1 MEIRR
6 TRSADLPR
14 LHGIFNRAIGSLFR
28 SHGFDPPAPS
38 LAVFSGQQQHLLAN
52 DGELCSVAEIDG
64 ASVGF
69 ASAWVRGRDWFLASL
84 FVEPA
89 RQGVGVGAAL
99 LDAVWGE
106 EPVRRRTITDAIQPV
121 SNALYAVR
129 GLVPTTPL
137 LAFGGRPRSV
147 SNAPLEPAAPT
158 ADPIRELDRVAY
170 GFERARDHAFWM
182 ALAECTLWLRDG
194 RAVAY
199 SYRFP
204 DGTIGPI
211 AGASGRAAGDALAAE
226 LARTRDSPVR
236 VRMPGSARG
245 LVAVAVAAGLRLEPT
260 PGLLLLGEGV
270 EPPTSL
276 AVASYTLF

>member
-1 MEIRR
+1 VDIRR

-14 LHGIFNRAIGSLFR
+14 LHDIFNRAIGSLFR
-28 SHGFDPPAPS
+28 PHGFDPPTPS
-38 LAVFSGQQQHLLAN
+38 LTVFSAQQQHLLAN
-52 DGELCSVAEIDG
+52 DAELCSVAELDG
-64 ASVGF
+64 AIVGF

-89 RQGVGVGAAL
+89 RQGAGVGAAL

-121 SNALYAVR
+121 ANALYAAR

-137 LAFGGRPRSV
+137 LAFDGSPRSV
-147 SNAPLEPAAPT
+147 SGPPLEPAAPT
-158 ADPIRELDRVAY
+158 ADPIRELDRIAY
-170 GFERARDHAFWM
+170 GFERARDHALWM
-182 ALAECTLWLRDG
+182 GLAECTLWLRAG

-211 AGASGRAAGDALAAE
+211 AGASGSAAGDALTAE
-226 LARTRDSPVR
+226 LSRTHTPQVR
-236 VRMPGSARG
+236 VRIPGSARE
-245 LVAVAVAAGLRLEPT
+245 LVAVAVQAGLRLGPT